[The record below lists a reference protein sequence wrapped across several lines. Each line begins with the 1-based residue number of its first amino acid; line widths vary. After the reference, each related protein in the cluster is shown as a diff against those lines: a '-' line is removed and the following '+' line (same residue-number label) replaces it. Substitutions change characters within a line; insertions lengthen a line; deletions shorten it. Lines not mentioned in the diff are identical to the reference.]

1 MPKLLIISG
10 VGLIIIGVIW
20 LITERFGFSRL
31 PGDIVLER
39 QNFSFYFPI
48 TTCIVISVVLSF
60 IFSFLRR

>member
-10 VGLIIIGVIW
+10 VCLIIIGVIW
-20 LITERFGFSRL
+20 LIAERFGFSRL

-60 IFSFLRR
+60 ILSFLRR